1 MKKFREDF
9 PEFPKNYAA
18 GVEKGGRMRNKT
30 EVMKFLKAGVLKAVN
45 EGAKGAE
52 GNESGKKR
60 EVAMSS
66 SSSSSSFSSSR
77 ASAKPATKKKTNSS
91 AKIYAYFRKP
101 NDSASNPKFTSSSP
115 FSETE
120 PKKQT

>member
-1 MKKFREDF
+1 MDK
-9 PEFPKNYAA
+9 A
-18 GVEKGGRMRNKT
+18 KT
-30 EVMKFLKAGVLKAVN
+30 AEKAVN

-52 GNESGKKR
+52 GNESEKKR
-60 EVAMSS
+60 EVTMSASS
-66 SSSSSSFSSSR
+66 SSSSSSSSR

-91 AKIYAYFRKP
+91 TAIVNYFRKP

-115 FSETE
+115 LSETE